1 MEKSSRTE
9 KHGAMQRPRHT
20 AGAGWGRLCTGAAQ
34 TQVWRGRRGA
44 HRRRHVSS
52 AAGHGAGDAQEQV
65 LSGCWDPRDIKGI
78 REAAG
83 DRRSRRAK
91 DLSGHRMA

>member
-20 AGAGWGRLCTGAAQ
+20 AGAGWGWLCTGAAQ
-34 TQVWRGRRGA
+34 TQVWRGRR
-44 HRRRHVSS
+44 VSS
-52 AAGHGAGDAQEQV
+52 AAGHGAGDAQEPV
-65 LSGCWDPRDIKGI
+65 LSGCWDPRDIKRI

-91 DLSGHRMA
+91 DLSGHQMA